1 MVQLPQFAPW
11 QFVLGLGAA
20 SRDSSLG
27 SVAKIDENP
36 PRNTPWPSTVMDA
49 NKHGF
54 ETGLVHANEVALDA
68 LQLASV
74 ELLEV
79 SPAQFL
85 FWLGS
90 AAFFAIATVN

>member
-36 PRNTPWPSTVMDA
+36 PRNTPWPSTVMDS

-54 ETGLVHANEVALDA
+54 ETGPCSCE
-68 LQLASV
+68 
-74 ELLEV
+74 
-79 SPAQFL
+79 
-85 FWLGS
+85 
-90 AAFFAIATVN
+90 